1 MIPVSKLI
9 VTLMGRP
16 QIVLDGEPVSLPF
29 KQAEAL
35 LYYLL
40 MEGSVS
46 RAKIADIIWGDRGDE
61 KKVKSSMRNAIYVL
75 RKTFGHDFLQESQK
89 SVIGINPEYEVDV
102 DIKRVSGQP
111 GENYTGEFLE
121 EFYLKDNEYYN
132 DWVMHTRQRLGRVG
146 QEQLKQEMVRTFTQK
161 QWEQCEEIC
170 QRLLKVDEF
179 DESVYCCLMEIY
191 RAREEYSKA
200 TSLYA
205 QLKKLFDEELFQE
218 PGREATMLME
228 SIRDLRN
235 QKVSELIA
243 QKSLLERSFEP
254 DDHVFFGRETEID
267 CVLDA
272 MGRFE
277 EGRPTQSLV
286 AIGEAGIGKT
296 SLLEQALLR
305 WSKRDNVRCIG
316 TRCYRAEEAY
326 ALKPWQPI
334 FEQLI
339 QHTDGRDQIFLEAV
353 SNVFPFLRKSEGT
366 PMDQDEIATVRYN
379 NSERSIAHM
388 LIQLAQKQKLVLF
401 FDDLQW
407 ADNLTISLIQDVMTS
422 GKNQNI
428 LFLFTCRTERNP
440 YIDGFLENMAVSGL
454 MKKIQLERFD
464 YDQTIQLAET
474 LLPEGLPSEEL
485 RQRFY
490 RETEGS
496 PFFIIETAN
505 SIKHNGSMT
514 DITPNIRDSIYSRI
528 MMLSPDCRNI
538 LNLLSVFFDGVTFDL
553 LLELSNREDYELADI
568 LEVLIARQL
577 IRELPFPDGIKF
589 QFTHQ
594 KILEYVYGELS
605 LTKKQILHNKVACCL
620 EQKLKDND
628 SDLPMYSKLM
638 YHFQRSRN
646 QKKYLQY
653 YIKYVYSYLNR
664 SHEYYPIMVSC
675 DSESYAEA
683 PDVASADSESIS
695 HIIHDISELVERYMG
710 EFDEGDCQGFLSDY
724 YHMMGRYHIRK
735 VQYEKGDDY
744 IQRLI
749 GLNKGRDSERCRTNM
764 IKANRQL
771 ICIYIDRY
779 EPENMKRIIL
789 ESFELLKGMNK
800 PEEEAIWMRLYGLCD
815 IMTGELDSGEKY
827 LEQAISIFEHSSEK
841 ERYLYNLA
849 ACYAWLGEAERH
861 RMHYARAMEYYET
874 AISICKDNYLISGSA
889 TFYTY
894 AGQAALDGGDL
905 EAAESYLTQA
915 VRQFASVELMW
926 GRGVANG
933 YYGMLCVKQGRYPEA
948 FEYLTRAEVCAAQ
961 LESDYEIGMI
971 KRMFAQITFQMRT
984 DEKLKSVFGGY
995 LDKEVDNYI
1004 RHAEQALEGVYSP
1017 VDREYLRQLK
1027 QKNREDKLSP
1037 AKQ

>member
-1 MIPVSKLI
+1 MSKLT
-9 VTLMGRP
+9 VSLMGRP
-16 QIVLDGEPVSLPF
+16 RILLDGAPVSLPF

-75 RKTFGHDFLQESQK
+75 RKAFGHDFLQESQK
-89 SVIGINPEYEVDV
+89 SIIGINPEYSVDV
-102 DIKRVSGQP
+102 DVTRESGQP
-111 GENYTGEFLE
+111 GETYTGEFLE

-132 DWVMHTRQRLGRVG
+132 DWVMRTRQRLGQVG
-146 QEQLKQEMVRTFTQK
+146 QEQLKQEMARTFGQK
-161 QWEQCEEIC
+161 QWDECEEIC
-170 QRLLKVDEF
+170 KRLLKVDEF

-200 TSLYA
+200 TNLYA

-235 QKVSELIA
+235 RKVSELIA
-243 QKSLLERSFEP
+243 QRSLLERSAEGSGP
-254 DDHVFFGRETEID
+254 VFFGREEELNS
-267 CVLDA
+267 CLENLD
-272 MGRFE
+272 RFAD
-277 EGRPTQSLV
+277 GLPTGSMA

-296 SLLEQALLR
+296 SLLEQCLTR
-305 WSKRDNVRCIG
+305 WNGQKNVRCLG

-326 ALKPWQPI
+326 ALKPWQSI

-339 QHTDGRDQIFLEAV
+339 QQTDGRDQAFLGAV
-353 SNVFPFLRKSEGT
+353 YNVFPFLRKGRGT

-379 NSERSIAHM
+379 SSERSIAHM

-407 ADNLTISLIQDVMTS
+407 ADNMTVSLIQDIMTS
-422 GKNQNI
+422 GGNQNI
-428 LFLFTCRTERNP
+428 LFLFTCRTERP
-440 YIDGFLENMAVSGL
+440 PHVDRFLENMSVSNL
-454 MKKIQLERFD
+454 LKKVQLERFD
-464 YDQTIQLAET
+464 YEQTILLAEK
-474 LLPEGLPSEEL
+474 LLPKGLPTEEL

-505 SIKHNGSMT
+505 SMKHNGSMT

-528 MMLSPDCRNI
+528 MMLTPECRNI
-538 LNLLSVFFDGVTFDL
+538 LNLLSVFFDGVTFEL
-553 LLELSNREDYELADI
+553 LLELSNREDYELADTM
-568 LEVLIARQL
+568 EMLIDRQL

-594 KILEYVYGELS
+594 KILEYVYGEIS

-620 EQKLKDND
+620 EGKLKNSE
-628 SDLPMYSKLM
+628 SDLPIYSRLM

-653 YIKYVYSYLNR
+653 YIKYVYSHLNR
-664 SHEYYPIMVSC
+664 SHEYYPIMAGGV
-675 DSESYAEA
+675 SESYGEA
-683 PDVASADSESIS
+683 PDVAAADSEGVTR
-695 HIIHDISELVERYMG
+695 IIRDIGELVERYMG
-710 EFDEGDCQGFLSDY
+710 EFDDDDCQGFLSDY

-735 VQYEKGDDY
+735 GQFEKGQDY
-744 IQRLI
+744 IQWLI
-749 GLNKGRDSERCRTNM
+749 DMNKGRDSQRCRTNM

-779 EPENMKRIIL
+779 EPENMERVIL
-789 ESFELLKGMNK
+789 ESFDLLADMNK
-800 PEEEAIWMRLYGLCD
+800 PEEEAIWMRLHGLCD
-815 IMTGELDSGEKY
+815 IMKGELDCGEEY
-827 LEQAISIFEHSSEK
+827 LTRAIAIFEHSPER
-841 ERYLYNLA
+841 ERYLYNLT

-861 RMHYARAMEYYET
+861 RGHYDRAMEYYEK
-874 AISICKDNYLISGSA
+874 AISICKEQYSIGGSA

-894 AGQAALDGGDL
+894 AGQAALDSGDL
-905 EAAESYLTQA
+905 ERAEEYLSEG
-915 VRQFASVELMW
+915 VRQFASVELLW

-933 YYGMLCVKQGRYPEA
+933 YYGMLCVERGRYVEG
-948 FEYLTRAEVCAAQ
+948 FKYLTRAETCAAQ
-961 LESDYEIGMI
+961 LESSYEMGMV
-971 KRMFAQITFQMRT
+971 KRMQAQIAFRMQS
-984 DEKLKSVFGGY
+984 DEKLRSVFGGY
-995 LDKEVDNYI
+995 LNKSVEDYI
-1004 RHAEQALEGVYSP
+1004 RHAEQALKEVYSP
-1017 VDREYLRQLK
+1017 VDQEYLRRLK
-1027 QKNREDKLSP
+1027 LEIRKQSTAP
-1037 AKQ
+1037 AE